1 MRLSQSLLEKLLAAR
16 AEGATLCQA
25 ADAAG
30 VHVATVCR
38 WQRSD
43 PEFHQAMREAK
54 GQARSSGWCLTTIAQ
69 RRILLQIALYLNE
82 STRRFHCVFRA
93 CNGRK
98 TPPSSEPDRNAAAR
112 PHVCWRRDCPLCR
125 ARVVVRTARGG
136 ARFWRCGRW
145 PLCPW
150 ASWRPRAP
158 RNCRR
163 CGGPC
168 FWSHSRKST
177 ACGAC
182 GMRTKRR
189 TNCVENE
196 ALDGCLKPPIRGR
209 KSKEMA
215 RKHAKTGQ

>member
-16 AEGATLCQA
+16 AEGATLRQA

-54 GQARSSGWCLTTIAQ
+54 GQARSS
-69 RRILLQIALYLNE
+69 
-82 STRRFHCVFRA
+82 
-93 CNGRK
+93 
-98 TPPSSEPDRNAAAR
+98 EPDRNAASR
-112 PHVCWRRDCPLCR
+112 PHVRWRRDCPLCR

-136 ARFWRCGRW
+136 ARFWCCGRW

-158 RNCRR
+158 RNYRR
-163 CGGPC
+163 CGGPW

-177 ACGAC
+177 ACGTC

-189 TNCVENE
+189 TDCVENE